1 MSESTGPLFNSP
13 TVPRLHTRVWRLIRW
28 APHRWHHLCAYR
40 SCAPNLYSS
49 AIVATANRG
58 TGATCGLNAPT
69 SSTPRAAP
77 ARLRAAHPAG
87 HRHGGVGPF
96 TGVPVGAAQVPAR
109 SSACRG
115 SISPRVPRR
124 MPQGA
129 ARPHRGCM
137 RSQRIHRRHYEDPSR
152 RAGPPNARNPPWPWP
167 PPAGAGRWAGGAVT
181 ETAGRALPSSSFA
194 AAQRMNHGVRRN
206 CLPVPRGRSVV

>member
-1 MSESTGPLFNSP
+1 MTRTNFDLPQGDSMALASAPRPTQEHFTMSESTGPLFNSP
-13 TVPRLHTRVWRLIRW
+13 RLPWLHTRVWRLIRW

-49 AIVATANRG
+49 AIVATADRRA
-58 TGATCGLNAPT
+58 GATGGLNAPT

-109 SSACRG
+109 SSACRVDLPTG
-115 SISPRVPRR
+115 PTPN
-124 MPQGA
+124 A
-129 ARPHRGCM
+129 ARG
-137 RSQRIHRRHYEDPSR
+137 
-152 RAGPPNARNPPWPWP
+152 RA
-167 PPAGAGRWAGGAVT
+167 PAQGMHAVT
-181 ETAGRALPSSSFA
+181 ADT
-194 AAQRMNHGVRRN
+194 
-206 CLPVPRGRSVV
+206 